1 MTAGSAKYG
10 SRNKKVPNLIWRG
23 HEGSLKEVTA
33 DLSLEARCP
42 VLSFQVSLLPQDTQA
57 FSSCPVLLGL
67 IPVYMTPFLPP
78 LQGALFPQAT

>member
-1 MTAGSAKYG
+1 MIAGSAKYG
-10 SRNKKVPNLIWRG
+10 SRNKKVPSLIRRG
-23 HEGSLKEVTA
+23 QEGSLKEVTA

-57 FSSCPVLLGL
+57 FSSCPVLPRL
-67 IPVYMTPFLPP
+67 IPACMTPFPPP